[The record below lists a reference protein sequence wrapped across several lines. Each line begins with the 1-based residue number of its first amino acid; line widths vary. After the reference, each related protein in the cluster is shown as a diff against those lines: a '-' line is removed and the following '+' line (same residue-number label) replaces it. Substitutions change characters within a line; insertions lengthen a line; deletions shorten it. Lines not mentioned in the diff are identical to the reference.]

1 MTQLQ
6 NAFSH
11 LLPIL
16 DDPDYIPLA
25 NSTALDDPV
34 VPLDN
39 AFLNNVLSDTNR
51 LLLSSDNIAAA
62 TDESLQNLSD
72 NNVVLSALNFYT
84 GRKRGQM
91 CSYNGHCYALNKSK
105 PDGHRYW
112 DCKDRR
118 HEHNPPCEGRLIT
131 VGSDTVTKGS
141 AGPIVTPPHITDN

>member
-1 MTQLQ
+1 MIQLQ

-25 NSTALDDPV
+25 NSTAMNNPV
-34 VPLDN
+34 APMHNCIPHV
-39 AFLNNVLSDTNR
+39 LNDTNR

-62 TDESLQNLSD
+62 YDESLQNLSD
-72 NNVVLSALNFYT
+72 KNVVLSALNFYT

-91 CSYNGHCYALNKSK
+91 CSYNGHCYALNKSR

-112 DCKDRR
+112 DCKDRTQN
-118 HEHNPPCEGRLIT
+118 NPPCKGRLIT
-131 VGSDTVTKGS
+131 VVSDTVTKKS
-141 AGPIVTPPHITDN
+141 AWHIVTPLHITDK